1 MDLSKTDIGTIQIS
15 DPGEIKEGRYNM
27 EYFSEEEMRSENNPD
42 WIGLRITFRIT
53 DGEEKGKFASCLF
66 SLKNPKSPKSVEI
79 ARESLGLLSN
89 AAGIFPT
96 FTNTEDLKG
105 KVVSGKVIIND
116 KGYPEI
122 DDAYGKNWRKA
133 EETEAK
139 AEKVETSSTDDFDDE
154 IPF

>member
-1 MDLSKTDIGTIQIS
+1 M
-15 DPGEIKEGRYNM
+15 
-27 EYFSEEEMRSENNPD
+27 
-42 WIGLRITFRIT
+42 
-53 DGEEKGKFASCLF
+53 
-66 SLKNPKSPKSVEI
+66 
-79 ARESLGLLSN
+79 LSN

-139 AEKVETSSTDDFDDE
+139 AKKVETSSTDDFDDE